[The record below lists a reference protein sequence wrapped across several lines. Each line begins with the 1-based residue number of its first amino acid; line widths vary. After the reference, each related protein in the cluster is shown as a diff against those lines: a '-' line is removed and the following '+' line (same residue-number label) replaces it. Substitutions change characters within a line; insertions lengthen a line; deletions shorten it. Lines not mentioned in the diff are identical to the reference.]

1 MPESNTKRIF
11 AEVSIETRD
20 QFLAKARL
28 EGTTGKALI
37 KTCELAILR
46 DMRIQIDTLVHM
58 EAQYRRDIVRR
69 QQDGESVEPG
79 ALTPPQTL
87 TPQAHKIDMHTH
99 VCDPNGVHVEDS
111 QT

>member
-28 EGTTGKALI
+28 EGTTGQALI
-37 KTCELAILR
+37 ETWVSEYLEGHRKTTPDADRRWIDKLVFIL
-46 DMRIQIDTLVHM
+46 
-58 EAQYRRDIVRR
+58 
-69 QQDGESVEPG
+69 EPG

-87 TPQAHKIDMHTH
+87 TPQAHEIDMHTH